1 LAVKKLDKA
10 LADVNFDVG
19 ISLKSVYLGL
29 TADNE
34 DLLIQ
39 NQTLVELGIDNQS
52 IHLSKEDFK
61 CKVSVFGISVTTL
74 NSFEM
79 LYTAVNKMK
88 KIAKMYSDNLAVET
102 SMSTYKEFIKNIYKS
117 LDKKRE
123 KQRAM
128 DMKD

>member
-1 LAVKKLDKA
+1 VKKLDKA